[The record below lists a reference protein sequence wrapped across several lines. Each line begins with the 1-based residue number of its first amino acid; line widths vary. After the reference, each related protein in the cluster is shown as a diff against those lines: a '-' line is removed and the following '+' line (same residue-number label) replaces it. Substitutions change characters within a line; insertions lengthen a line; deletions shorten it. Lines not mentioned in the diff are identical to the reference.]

1 MTGQEAYTRSAEMEI
16 RKPAGPDADRFAAAS
31 ERGFSLVELMI
42 AMMVF
47 TLIMGSVV
55 GLLVKSQKIF
65 RTEQGVSEMDQNARL
80 MIDFLTR
87 DIQQSKENALGLGQN
102 FRSIYSY
109 NGPEGKTD
117 EVTIISSDTET
128 KIPSAALPLTAATTR
143 PFSALD
149 HYVEILPNGHSNL
162 EIGDVHANL
171 KANEEFIISATLQ
184 DGSTQFDFV
193 KVTGARVT
201 PEGTL
206 GLSFNPVEHK
216 GVQPEIPYG
225 SVYEDGVFT
234 LRPVSIKRYFI
245 DRENDKHH
253 PHFALSVNGG
263 EPISISRNVVAFQL
277 RYLEQK
283 QGEVEGQWVKEQSI
297 ARGYRTL
304 AVEVTMTAR
313 TEIKGDTEAERLV
326 TLASVVRPRYLPG
339 DGFGSSGGSR
349 NPGFPGGGG
358 GDGEGWDDG
367 SGDGGNGGDGPGGG
381 PGGNGR
387 GPGDSGFGGSGGP
400 GGGGGLGS
408 GSGSDDSFGFGSGG
422 YRHETR
428 RIGRNPKL
436 GQRLRP

>member
-1 MTGQEAYTRSAEMEI
+1 MIAQEAYE
-16 RKPAGPDADRFAAAS
+16 GCAAREFERN
-31 ERGFSLVELMI
+31 ERGFSLTELMI

-55 GLLVKSQKIF
+55 GLLIKSQKIF

-87 DIQQSKENALGLGQN
+87 DIQQSKENALGLGPN

-128 KIPSAALPLTAATTR
+128 KIPAAALPLIGATPR

-149 HYVEILPNGHSNL
+149 HYVEILPNGQGHL
-162 EIGDVHANL
+162 EIEDVHANL
-171 KANEEFIISATLQ
+171 KPNEEFIISATLQ

-193 KVTGARVT
+193 KVTAARIT

-216 GVQPEIPYG
+216 GVQPEVPYG

-234 LRPVSIKRYFI
+234 MRPVSIKRYYI
-245 DRENDKHH
+245 DREDKQH

-263 EPISISRNVVAFQL
+263 EPIAISRNVVAFQL
-277 RYLEQK
+277 RYLEQQ
-283 QGEVEGQWVKEQSI
+283 QGEIEGRWVKEQSI
-297 ARGYRTL
+297 ARGTRTL

-313 TEIKGDTEAERLV
+313 TEIKGDPEAERLV
-326 TLASVVRPRYLPG
+326 TLASVVRPRFLPG
-339 DGFGSSGGSR
+339 DAFGSSGGSR
-349 NPGFPGGGG
+349 NPGFPGEGGG
-358 GDGEGWDDG
+358 PGDEWGNGGE
-367 SGDGGNGGDGPGGG
+367 GGDGPGGG
-381 PGGNGR
+381 GPGGGGPGGTGR
-387 GPGDSGFGGSGGP
+387 GPGDNGFGGPGFGGGGFGDGSGSGGP
-400 GGGGGLGS
+400 
-408 GSGSDDSFGFGSGG
+408 GFGSGG

-428 RIGRNPKL
+428 RIGRDPKL
-436 GQRLRP
+436 GQRLTK

>member
-1 MTGQEAYTRSAEMEI
+1 MIAQKADKNSAYEDFA
-16 RKPAGPDADRFAAAS
+16 PARGS
-31 ERGFSLVELMI
+31 EPGFSLPELMI

-47 TLIMGSVV
+47 TLILGAVV
-55 GLLVKSQKIF
+55 SLLVKSQKIF

-87 DIQQSKENALGLGQN
+87 DIQQSKENALGLGPN

-128 KIPSAALPLTAATTR
+128 KIPSAALPLIAATTR

-149 HYVEILPNGHSNL
+149 RYVEILPNGQGHL
-162 EIGDVHANL
+162 EIEDVQANL
-171 KANEEFIISATLQ
+171 KANEEFIISATHQ

-193 KVTGARVT
+193 KVSGAQIT

-225 SVYEDGVFT
+225 SVYEGGVFT

-245 DRENDKHH
+245 DRENDKHN

-277 RYLEQK
+277 RYLEQQ
-283 QGEVEGQWVKEQSI
+283 QGEVEGRWVKEQTISN
-297 ARGYRTL
+297 RHRTL

-313 TEIKGDTEAERLV
+313 TEIKGDPEAERLV
-326 TLASVVRPRYLPG
+326 SLASVVRARSLPG

-349 NPGFPGGGG
+349 NPGFPGSGIGDGDGGDGGSGGDDDGG
-358 GDGEGWDDG
+358 GDGGPN
-367 SGDGGNGGDGPGGG
+367 GNGGG
-381 PGGNGR
+381 PGDNGFGGGR
-387 GPGDSGFGGSGGP
+387 GPGGSGGLGDGS
-400 GGGGGLGS
+400 GGG
-408 GSGSDDSFGFGSGG
+408 DSFGFGSGG

-428 RIGRNPKL
+428 RIGKDPKL

>member
-1 MTGQEAYTRSAEMEI
+1 MIAQKANKNSAYEDFA
-16 RKPAGPDADRFAAAS
+16 PARGS
-31 ERGFSLVELMI
+31 EPGFSLPELMI

-47 TLIMGSVV
+47 TLILGAVV
-55 GLLVKSQKIF
+55 SLLVKSQKIF

-87 DIQQSKENALGLGQN
+87 DIQQSKENALGLGPN

-128 KIPSAALPLTAATTR
+128 KIPSAALPLIAATTR

-149 HYVEILPNGHSNL
+149 RYVEILPNGQGHL
-162 EIGDVHANL
+162 EIEDVQANL
-171 KANEEFIISATLQ
+171 KANEEFIISATHQ

-193 KVTGARVT
+193 KVSGAQIT

-225 SVYEDGVFT
+225 SVYEGGVFT

-245 DRENDKHH
+245 DRENDKHN
-253 PHFALSVNGG
+253 PRFALSVNGG

-277 RYLEQK
+277 RYLEQQ
-283 QGEVEGQWVKEQSI
+283 QGEVEGRWVKEQTISN
-297 ARGYRTL
+297 RHRTL

-313 TEIKGDTEAERLV
+313 TEIKGDPEAERLV
-326 TLASVVRPRYLPG
+326 TLASVVRPRSLPG

-349 NPGFPGGGG
+349 NPGFPGSGIGDGDGSDGGSGGDDDGGG
-358 GDGEGWDDG
+358 SGGPNGD
-367 SGDGGNGGDGPGGG
+367 GGG
-381 PGGNGR
+381 PGDN
-387 GPGDSGFGGSGGP
+387 GFGGGRGP
-400 GGGGGLGS
+400 GGGGGLGD
-408 GSGSDDSFGFGSGG
+408 GSGGGDSFGFGSGG

-428 RIGRNPKL
+428 RIGKDPKL

>member
-1 MTGQEAYTRSAEMEI
+1 MIAQEANSGSAATITGRPEGPGAGRSPE
-16 RKPAGPDADRFAAAS
+16 RS
-31 ERGFSLVELMI
+31 ERGFSLTELMI

-47 TLIMGSVV
+47 TLIMGAVV

-87 DIQQSKENALGLGQN
+87 DIQQSKENALGLGPS
-102 FRSIYSY
+102 FRSIYSF

-128 KIPSAALPLTAATTR
+128 KLPSAALPLIAATTR

-149 HYVEILPNGHSNL
+149 HYVEILPNGQGHL
-162 EIGDVHANL
+162 EIGDVQANL
-171 KANEEFIISATLQ
+171 KPGEEFIISATLEG
-184 DGSTQFDFV
+184 GSTQFDFV

-201 PEGTL
+201 PEGAL
-206 GLSFNPVEHK
+206 GLSFEPVEHK

-225 SVYEDGVFT
+225 SLYENGTFT
-234 LRPVSIKRYFI
+234 MRPVSIKRYYI
-245 DRENDKHH
+245 DREDKQH
-253 PHFALSVNGG
+253 PHFALQVNGG

-283 QGEVEGQWVKEQSI
+283 QGEVEGKWVKDQTIS
-297 ARGYRTL
+297 RQHRTL

-313 TEIKGDTEAERLV
+313 TEIKGDPDAERLV
-326 TLASVVRPRYLPG
+326 TLASVVRPRHLPG
-339 DGFGSSGGSR
+339 DGFGSSGGTR

-358 GDGEGWDDG
+358 SGGGDGWGDGGDG
-367 SGDGGNGGDGPGGG
+367 SGGGPGGGNGG

-387 GPGDSGFGGSGGP
+387 GPGGDGFGGSGGGP
-400 GGGGGLGS
+400 GGGGFGDGS
-408 GSGSDDSFGFGSGG
+408 GSGDSYGFGSGG

-428 RIGRNPKL
+428 RIGRDPKL